1 MKKQTQVV
9 VAIILGFTAFVGA
22 IFIYSNQQGSE
33 VASLVVAEKTETK
46 EPEEV
51 MLKEASPAPVMT
63 YRFNGDLKDV
73 SGGKSTGVAKSNFED
88 GSYSLVATFENLPE
102 PTGTDFYEGWIVR
115 QGDNFNVISTGAAAV
130 INGQYRNEY
139 GLDQDL
145 TDHSF
150 YVLTLE
156 PDDGD
161 PAPADHILEG
171 TMSEL

>member
-22 IFIYSNQQGSE
+22 IFIYSNKKSNEPAFLPVTEKKE
-33 VASLVVAEKTETK
+33 VKEEQVVVAE
-46 EPEEV
+46 EV
-51 MLKEASPAPVMT
+51 QPVMT
-63 YRFNGDLKDV
+63 YQFSGPLQDV

-115 QGDNFNVISTGAAAV
+115 QGTTFNVISTGKAV
-130 INGQYRNEY
+130 VEDGQYRNEY
-139 GLDQDL
+139 VANEDL

-161 PAPADHILEG
+161 PAPAGHILEG